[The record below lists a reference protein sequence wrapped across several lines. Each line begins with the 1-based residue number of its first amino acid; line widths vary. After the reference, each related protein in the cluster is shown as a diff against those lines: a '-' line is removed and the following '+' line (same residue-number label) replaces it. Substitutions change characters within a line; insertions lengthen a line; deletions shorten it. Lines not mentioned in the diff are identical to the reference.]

1 LRIKSKLQQGR
12 RPSAPIH
19 SLPTLEYERDQ
30 KRPTAGIPRR
40 EILEASAILQPVIA
54 VAVLSMVVTFW
65 MIATRV
71 PEMNKRR
78 IDPQRAQN
86 TSKLHDLLPPEIM
99 RISNNYN
106 HLFEQPTVFY
116 AVAISIA
123 VLGHVD
129 SINVG
134 LAWAY
139 AGLRVVHSFVQATVD
154 IVMIRFGLFLVSS
167 IVLAVIVIREALAL
181 L

>member
-1 LRIKSKLQQGR
+1 L
-12 RPSAPIH
+12 
-19 SLPTLEYERDQ
+19 D
-30 KRPTAGIPRR
+30 
-40 EILEASAILQPVIA
+40 ASAILQPVIV
-54 VAVLSMVVTFW
+54 VAVLSIVMTFW
-65 MIATRV
+65 MIATRI
-71 PEMNKRR
+71 PEMNKRG

-86 TSKLHDLLPPEIM
+86 TSKLHELLPPEIM

-134 LAWAY
+134 LAWGY
-139 AGLRVVHSFVQATVD
+139 AGLRVVHSLVQATVD

-167 IVLAVIVIREALAL
+167 IVLAVIVIREALAIL
-181 L
+181 